1 MNIPQYTNIHTC
13 THIGSYTFKVL
24 VKINYDPQQDQ
35 KVLGNL
41 KIQILSVVMSL
52 PLVYINTELLLSMI
66 DTIIYSY

>member
-41 KIQILSVVMSL
+41 KIHEYSVW
-52 PLVYINTELLLSMI
+52 
-66 DTIIYSY
+66 